1 MLGKIDVYLMHKYQS
16 RALLRRTFL
25 KYLYNARAAL
35 DVDMI
40 HLLINYSMT
49 LACCIECE
57 INNETHFFSLFLFI
71 HLQSIKCLSIVR
83 RALIRK

>member
-57 INNETHFFSLFLFI
+57 INNETHFFLSLSF
-71 HLQSIKCLSIVR
+71 HPSAEHQMPEHRQTSPN
-83 RALIRK
+83 